1 MRHVLALAVGRR
13 RLPSRPRQAQILLL
27 FLVAAMGGGLLY
39 AQSGQPKQSTE
50 EKPREALGHGIQST
64 DRITREIRH
73 ELLML
78 PYYTLF
84 DELAYKVDGPK
95 ITLLGKVTNPA
106 LKSDAEDAVKKIEG
120 VEAVDNRIEVLPLSP
135 VDNRLRR
142 AVYRAIYGFDGLTR
156 YALGTLPSIH
166 IIVDRGRVT
175 LVGTVDSE
183 ADRNMAGLRA
193 NGVPGVFSVE
203 NKLTVENAK

>member
-1 MRHVLALAVGRR
+1 
-13 RLPSRPRQAQILLL
+13 
-27 FLVAAMGGGLLY
+27 MGGGLLY